1 MSSLLK
7 EEQGVLDGAVSRGN
21 TPDETTEKTRD
32 YFVEAFV
39 VITMILTSSEW
50 NEKPL
55 ENFEEWTNLIQRMF

>member
-39 VITMILTSSEW
+39 VITMILTSSE
-50 NEKPL
+50 
-55 ENFEEWTNLIQRMF
+55 